1 MQILLAALALLP
13 HAPHLSS
20 ADDTAAAPA
29 VRLAVAFPEQKYLRP
44 LWFGHVPG
52 TPRTHA
58 VVEQRG
64 IVSLFDLAE
73 DGSAA
78 GAPRVFLDV
87 EELATT
93 RGNEE
98 GLLALAF
105 HPQFARDGSKHAG
118 RFFVYYC
125 TADRD
130 AKVLCEYRAARGAD
144 GWTADPRSAR
154 VLLEVP
160 QPWDNHNGG
169 DLAFGPD
176 GMLYLGVGDGGAAND
191 PKNNA
196 QDVRSL
202 LGKIL
207 RLDVD
212 GADEKRPY
220 AIPKDNP
227 YLDVQ
232 DARPEL
238 WAVGLRNPWR
248 FCFGPD
254 GALWTGDVGQNIWEE
269 VCVVRKGENH
279 GWPFKEGFHDF
290 DPKRKVRGPGEFVPP
305 LVEYKHDEGQSITGG
320 FIYRGKAVKALA
332 GRYVYA
338 DYQSGAVW
346 SIAADE
352 KAPGAPRREA
362 QLAGIASFGLD
373 WRGELYACSFDGRI
387 HRFEAAP

>member
-1 MQILLAALALLP
+1 MHTSLLLCASTLVAC
-13 HAPHLSS
+13 
-20 ADDTAAAPA
+20 ADEPKAPA
-29 VRLAVAFPEQKYLRP
+29 KPSSVALVVAFPEQKYLRP

-52 TPRTHA
+52 TERTHA

-64 IVSLFDLAE
+64 IVSVFDIAD
-73 DGSAA
+73 DGKA
-78 GAPRVFLDV
+78 GARRVLLDI
-87 EELATT
+87 EDRATT

-105 HPQFARDGSKHAG
+105 HPKFAQEGSPHAG
-118 RFFVYYC
+118 RMFAYWC
-125 TADRD
+125 MAERD
-130 AKVLCEYRAARGAD
+130 AKVLCEYEVRRVD
-144 GWTADPRSAR
+144 GVLACDPASER

-176 GMLYLGVGDGGAAND
+176 GLLYLGIGDGGAADD
-191 PKNNA
+191 PRNNA

-202 LGKIL
+202 LGKIV

-212 GADEKRPY
+212 ARPEGKPY
-220 AIPKDNP
+220 GIPADNP
-227 YLDVQ
+227 YLDVPG
-232 DARPEL
+232 ARPEL
-238 WAVGLRNPWR
+238 WAIGLRNPWR

-254 GALWTGDVGQNIWEE
+254 GALWTGDVGQNLYEE

-290 DPKRKVRGPGEFVPP
+290 DMKRKVRGPGAFVAP

-320 FIYRGKAVKALA
+320 FIYRGAAVEALK

-338 DYQSGAVW
+338 DYQSGRVW

-352 KAPGAPRREA
+352 KAPGIPRREA
-362 QLAGIASFGLD
+362 ELGGIASFGLD
-373 WRGELYACSFDGRI
+373 WRGELHACSFDGRI
-387 HRFEAAP
+387 HKVVAAP